1 MIERAHALV
10 SLESRH
16 AEGILG
22 GLKRVEFRR
31 RSMNIPAG
39 TTIWF
44 YVKVPVG
51 KVIGLAEVQGS
62 HLLAPTTLW
71 KRYGAVSGLTRTEFF
86 DYFSGVAKG
95 CALILERPRRLSVGV
110 PLSELRALVDGF
122 QPPQFFQHLAHG
134 GPLLTAFQS
143 GANGRD
149 YEHPVAGA
157 IESFDSTETV
167 SRSCLRERGS
177 VGRGLRRASRSCSML

>member
-1 MIERAHALV
+1 MADRAHALI
-10 SLESRH
+10 SLEPRH
-16 AEGILG
+16 AEAILG
-22 GLKRVEFRR
+22 TMKRVEFRR
-31 RSMNIPAG
+31 RSMNVPVG

-51 KVIGLAEVQGS
+51 QVIGCAQVQGS

-95 CALILERPRRLSVGV
+95 CAIVLERPWRLSAGV
-110 PLSELRALVDGF
+110 PLRELRALVDGF

-134 GPLLTAFQS
+134 GSLLTAFL
-143 GANGRD
+143 GD
-149 YEHPVAGA
+149 VPPVVATG
-157 IESFDSTETV
+157 
-167 SRSCLRERGS
+167 G
-177 VGRGLRRASRSCSML
+177 GRGHVTRPILPRQRELACQAASMQPSVSTGP